1 MPVMRVLLTGIAGF
15 IGSHVAERLLDRGDE
30 VVGFDNFDPFYDRT
44 IKERNLDAFRDR
56 ITFVEGD
63 VRDAD
68 ALDALFGQ
76 HGPFDGVIHFAAL
89 AGVRPSIAQPDR
101 YQDVNV
107 TGLARLCESMRR
119 HDCKRLAFASS
130 SSVYGDNTEVP
141 YREDHPVILPASP
154 YAASK
159 RSGELLLR
167 VYCQLYGMD
176 ISCLR
181 FFTVYGPRQR
191 PEMAIHKFCR
201 LVERGEPIT
210 MFGDGSTSRDY
221 TFVDDIAAGTVAAF
235 DEAPTGH
242 QIYNL
247 GNTRPVKL
255 RELITAVG
263 EAVGKEPLIEELP
276 LQPGDVMHTW
286 ADVSRAKAHLGYA
299 PTTSLKD
306 GLKTFVAWMRAQDD
320 S

>member
-1 MPVMRVLLTGIAGF
+1 MPAMRVLLTGIAGF
-15 IGSHVAERLLDRGDE
+15 IASHVAERLLDRGDE
-30 VVGFDNFDPFYDRT
+30 VVGLDNFDPFYARR
-44 IKERNLDAFRDR
+44 IKERNLDGFRDR

-63 VRDAD
+63 VRNAET
-68 ALDALFGQ
+68 LDAVFTE

-89 AGVRPSIAQPDR
+89 AGVRPSIAEPDR

-107 TGLARLCESMRR
+107 TGLARLCEAM
-119 HDCKRLAFASS
+119 HKHGCKRLAFASS

-141 YREDHPVILPASP
+141 YCEDHRVDLPASP

-159 RSGELLLR
+159 RAGELLLR
-167 VYCQLYGMD
+167 VYCQIYGMD
-176 ISCLR
+176 VSCLR

-201 LVERGEPIT
+201 LVEAGEPIT

-221 TFVDDIAAGTVAAF
+221 TFVDDIVSGTVAAF
-235 DEAPTGH
+235 DKAPAGH

-247 GNTRPVKL
+247 GNTNPVKL
-255 RELITAVG
+255 RDLITAVG
-263 EAVGKEPLIEELP
+263 EAVGKEPIIEELP

-286 ADVSRAKAHLGYA
+286 ADVSRAKEHLGYA
-299 PTTSLKD
+299 PTTSLKE
-306 GLKTFVAWMRAQDD
+306 GLKAFVAWMKTQ